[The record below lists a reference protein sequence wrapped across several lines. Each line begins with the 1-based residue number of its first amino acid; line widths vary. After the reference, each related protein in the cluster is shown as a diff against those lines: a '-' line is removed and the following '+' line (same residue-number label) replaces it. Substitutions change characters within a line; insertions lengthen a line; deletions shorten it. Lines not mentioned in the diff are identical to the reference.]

1 MPSAALSVED
11 RMAWAKRWR
20 HDLGKLVALWS
31 ANLSPE
37 QWADTTCDAL
47 AQALTQDLLTPRK
60 DGEGRVQSIVAIYD
74 ALRAAT
80 PAELAHEINRLAAN
94 MQELG
99 QMLRGVSVLEKTW
112 IVEYAPRIRQI
123 QLEIRQQLSQWVAQE
138 LATSQGSG
146 K

>member
-1 MPSAALSVED
+1 MPSAALSAED
-11 RMAWAKRWR
+11 RVAWAKRWR
-20 HDLGKLVALWS
+20 HDLGKSVALWS